1 VLQRE
6 DASGRKQVMLW
17 KGTGGNVI
25 SFGTLALRS
34 FFVVVSFDEP
44 MIGIRNKWP
53 VNLTRAIVRPPPPHR
68 RSLVCEH
75 TRHARCAPLDG
86 GARQN

>member
-1 VLQRE
+1 
-6 DASGRKQVMLW
+6 MLW

-68 RSLVCEH
+68 RH
-75 TRHARCAPLDG
+75 TAVR
-86 GARQN
+86 